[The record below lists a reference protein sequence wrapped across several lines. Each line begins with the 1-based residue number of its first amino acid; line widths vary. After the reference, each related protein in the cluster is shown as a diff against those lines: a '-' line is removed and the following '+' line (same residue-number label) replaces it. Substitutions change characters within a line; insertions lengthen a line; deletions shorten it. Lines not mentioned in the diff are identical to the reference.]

1 MLRNGQVHEGEIK
14 FNELDLSYRLY
25 KRKKKRGFRIITAP
39 NPELKRLQGEFLSYL
54 NKEYKNVFDS
64 NKHITGFV
72 PGSSIQDNAKP
83 HLSSEWILN
92 LDIKDFFPS
101 ITEELLV
108 SEFYKNLDFKGFTPE
123 QLGKLTCYNGKLPQG
138 SPASPAIANL
148 VALRLIDPTIIE
160 VAEMFGFKYTRY
172 ADDLTFSISRKL
184 DRNYVKKFAD
194 YIIEF
199 VNKSQIFKI
208 NPTKINI
215 KHSSQRQ
222 MVTGIVVNNQDFS
235 VSKPVR
241 NKLRAILYQHKIQDK
256 PLDDKINGVLSFIK
270 QINKDQYQKLTKDF
284 PCKLLMSDFSNQTL
298 PLHQLQRHMDSL
310 S

>member
-1 MLRNGQVHEGEIK
+1 MLRNGHVHEGEIK
-14 FNELDLSYRLY
+14 FDELDLSYRIY
-25 KRKKKRGFRIITAP
+25 RRKKKRGFRIITAP
-39 NPELKRLQGEFLSYL
+39 NPELKALQGEFLDYL
-54 NKEYKNVFDS
+54 NKKYQDVFES
-64 NKHITGFV
+64 NNHMTGFI

-108 SEFYKNLDFKGFTPE
+108 SRFYQHLDFKGLSPE
-123 QLGKLTCYNGKLPQG
+123 KLGKLTCYNGRLPQG

-148 VALRLIDPTIIE
+148 VALQLIDPTIMQ
-160 VAEMFGFKYTRY
+160 VAEMFGFNYTRY

-194 YIIEF
+194 YIIDF
-199 VNKSQIFKI
+199 VNKSEIFKI
-208 NPTKINI
+208 NPNKINI

-256 PLDDKINGVLSFIK
+256 PLNDKINGVLSFIK

-284 PCKLLMSDFSNQTL
+284 PCKLLTSNSLNQTL
-298 PLHQLQRHMDSL
+298 PLHQLQKHMDSL